1 MSKISQKNFKKLLIL
16 ISLFMILVLIYG
28 VIRIYALFHSEL
40 NSEVQLKNGT
50 WNIIVNDVDISKGK
64 DINFDI
70 NDISVEENS
79 HVKPG
84 KIAPGLTGSF
94 KISID
99 PKETNVSIRYDVS
112 LNEQELTNSNLVI
125 KSVTETKMG
134 NSLVKVDKNTYA
146 GIISLE
152 DIEKGNKNEITV
164 EIEWLDNEEDTDQDI
179 EIGEHENFSYKIPI
193 SIHVCQYLGEEL
205 NTYIEN

>member
-1 MSKISQKNFKKLLIL
+1 MF
-16 ISLFMILVLIYG
+16 
-28 VIRIYALFHSEL
+28 
-40 NSEVQLKNGT
+40 
-50 WNIIVNDVDISKGK
+50 
-64 DINFDI
+64 IN
-70 NDISVEENS
+70 
-79 HVKPG
+79 
-84 KIAPGLTGSF
+84 
-94 KISID
+94 
-99 PKETNVSIRYDVS
+99 
-112 LNEQELTNSNLVI
+112 TNSLPLSTGILESKKHLSKSVNLVI

-152 DIEKGNKNEITV
+152 EIEKGNKNEITV